1 MKEENGRKEA
11 RKDERRGEDR
21 TGEAY
26 KGKKQQKQK
35 WEKSKRERA
44 KSFCKARW
52 QHQQRLHVSSAVF
65 ELSNCRFGHTLPC
78 RVPSRWGRRA
88 MPGSLP
94 PPPSSLLPR
103 PLEITEYRNTGSPYT
118 LSALHTLSLSIPQT
132 LLARLLARRTLDC
145 LCTALLTWCVGTVGH
160 QPYLYYF
167 IDIGLLFSQ
176 AFSPWYWI
184 RKMYFKMKYDLVNR
198 TQSRTTWSAVSIL
211 VNLVTISDSIAY
223 FSLLGSILPCKI
235 STNLLWFIHIE
246 WADHKK
252 LGSHQ
257 KEGRSYQSVTQN
269 AAKKGLVSIT
279 TQSRR
284 GRKPDGI
291 KP

>member
-1 MKEENGRKEA
+1 MEGRKQG
-11 RKDERRGEDR
+11 KMRGEER
-21 TGEAY
+21 TGQERHIKERNNRNKNEKRAEEKEQKVSARQDGSTNRGCMSARQFLSSQIADLGTLCPAECHPGEAE
-26 KGKKQQKQK
+26 G
-35 WEKSKRERA
+35 
-44 KSFCKARW
+44 
-52 QHQQRLHVSSAVF
+52 
-65 ELSNCRFGHTLPC
+65 PC
-78 RVPSRWGRRA
+78 QGPC
-88 MPGSLP
+88 P

-145 LCTALLTWCVGTVGH
+145 LCTALLTWCVGIVGH

-167 IDIGLLFSQ
+167 IDIGLLLSQ

>member
-1 MKEENGRKEA
+1 MRKEQKRKNKKFLQGKMAAPTEAACQLGSFWALKLQIWAHSALQSAIQVRQKGHA
-11 RKDERRGEDR
+11 RVL
-21 TGEAY
+21 A
-26 KGKKQQKQK
+26 
-35 WEKSKRERA
+35 
-44 KSFCKARW
+44 
-52 QHQQRLHVSSAVF
+52 
-65 ELSNCRFGHTLPC
+65 
-78 RVPSRWGRRA
+78 
-88 MPGSLP
+88 P

-167 IDIGLLFSQ
+167 IDISLLLSQ

-223 FSLLGSILPCKI
+223 FSLLESILPCKI